1 MSDPLAAEPTT
12 QPPAAP
18 SRPQVPACPPP
29 DAQAAAAARARHDQ
43 LTKPAGSLGRLE
55 DLGVWVAAAQGACP
69 PRRFSQ
75 PRLVIV
81 AADHA
86 VARTAGTSAYPPE
99 VTAQMVRTVI
109 EGAAA
114 ASVLARARGIDV
126 QVLDVAVD
134 ADPTY
139 AEDLAVGIAAHRIRR
154 ANGSID
160 REDAL
165 TAAEVQ
171 AAIELGIA
179 TADRAIDEGCDLL
192 IAGDLGIG
200 NTTAASAIIGLLTRN
215 DASLVTGRG
224 TGIDDATWMRKC
236 TAVREAMRRARP
248 ARFDPMRVLAI
259 AGGADFAVI
268 AGLLVQSAR
277 RRTPVILDGL
287 VVSASACIAD
297 LLDHGAKAWWLAGHR
312 STEPAQAF
320 ALERLGLD
328 PIVDFQM
335 RLGEG
340 TGALI
345 ALGIVQDAID
355 VLVQMRTF
363 DEAGVARSVS

>member
-1 MSDPLAAEPTT
+1 MSEPSTPDTAAGPTAT
-12 QPPAAP
+12 ATRA
-18 SRPQVPACPPP
+18 QVPACPPP
-29 DAQAAAAARARHDQ
+29 DAEAGAAARTRHDL

-55 DLGVWVAAAQGACP
+55 DLGVWVAAAQGTCP
-69 PRRFSQ
+69 PRPFAH
-75 PRLVIV
+75 PRLVIF

-86 VARTAGTSAYPPE
+86 VARTAGTSAYPSE

-109 EGAAA
+109 DGAAA
-114 ASVLARARGIDV
+114 ASVLARSRGVDV
-126 QVLDVAVD
+126 QVVDVAVD
-134 ADPTY
+134 AEPTY
-139 AEDLAVGIAAHRIRR
+139 ADDVATGIAAGRIRR

-165 TAAEVQ
+165 TDAQTRAAVD
-171 AAIELGIA
+171 LGIA
-179 TADRAIDEGCDLL
+179 TADRAIDAGCDLL
-192 IAGDLGIG
+192 MAGDLGIG
-200 NTTAASAIIGLLTRN
+200 NTTAAAAIIGLLTRN

-259 AGGADFAVI
+259 SGGADFAAI
-268 AGLLVQSAR
+268 AGFLMQAAR

-287 VVSASACIAD
+287 VVCAAACIAD
-297 LLDHGAKAWWLAGHR
+297 LFDHGARAWWLAGHR

-320 ALERLGLD
+320 ALQRLDLE

-340 TGALI
+340 TGSLVALS
-345 ALGIVQDAID
+345 IVQDAID
-355 VLVQMRTF
+355 VLGQMRTF
-363 DEAGVARSVS
+363 DEAGVTRAVS